1 MAQICG
7 QRHES
12 WEVLHELTDP
22 SDAGWAQHL
31 ADRLERVRSSTRWL
45 DEGWAPDG
53 LILLDALVRRA
64 RRRGG
69 DDLAVLVTDATT
81 AARPGIG
88 RLHQSVKAM
97 RELGATELARWEAG
111 DAEGAKAVRVEQM
124 VLLAP
129 GAAIRQEAARLGGAR
144 LPVWSP
150 VAQVV
155 SAYLLLE
162 TGR

>member
-7 QRHES
+7 RRHES
-12 WEVLHELTDP
+12 WGVLRQLTDTA
-22 SDAGWAQHL
+22 DTGWAQHL
-31 ADRLERVRSSTRWL
+31 ADRLDRLRSSTLWL

-53 LILLDALVRRA
+53 LLLLDALVRRA
-64 RRRGG
+64 RRRGEE
-69 DDLAVLVTDATT
+69 DLAGLVTDATV

-88 RLHQSVKAM
+88 RLHLAVRAVH
-97 RELGATELARWEAG
+97 ELSATELARWEAG
-111 DAEGAKAVRVEQM
+111 DAEGAKAVRVDQM
-124 VLLAP
+124 ALLAP
-129 GAAIRQEAARLGGAR
+129 GATIRAEATRLGGAR